1 MPEMPGSCTL
11 ITFLSDFGQNDGSVG
26 VCQGVM
32 HRIAPEARVI
42 DIAHDLP
49 PFQVI
54 PAAYL
59 LRIALPYFEIGI
71 HIAVVDPG
79 VGTKRR
85 ALALRTGDGRTL
97 VGPDNG
103 LLVPAALE
111 SGGVAKAVEIN
122 DSLYGID
129 QVSKTFHGRD
139 IFCPVGAHLAEGKS
153 LSDVGEPID
162 PAKLTD
168 LSLPE
173 PTISKESITA
183 GALFSDRFGNVSL
196 NLGPEHMSGA
206 GFSPGSHVDVD
217 IDGKVQPATWRV
229 AFGDAKPGDLI
240 LFEDSFGTMALATNH
255 GSARDALDIEP
266 LCVIKL
272 INPR

>member
-1 MPEMPGSCTL
+1 MPEMPGSHTL

-32 HRIAPEARVI
+32 QRIAPEARVI
-42 DIAHDLP
+42 DIAHDLS

-59 LRIALPYFEIGI
+59 LRITLPYFEIGI

-103 LLVPAALE
+103 LLMPAALK
-111 SGGVAKAVEIN
+111 SGGVTKAVEI
-122 DSLYGID
+122 SGSPYGID

-139 IFCPVGAHLAEGKS
+139 IFCPVGAHLAAGKS
-153 LSDVGEPID
+153 MSDVGEPID
-162 PAKLTD
+162 PAELTD

-183 GALFSDRFGNVSL
+183 SALFSDRFGNVSL
-196 NLGPEHMSGA
+196 NLGTEHMSGA
-206 GFSPGSHVDVD
+206 GFSPGSPVNLD
-217 IDGKVQPATWRV
+217 IDGEIHPATWRM
-229 AFGDAKPGDLI
+229 AFGDAKPGELI
-240 LFEDSFGTMALATNH
+240 LFEDSFGTMAVATSH
-255 GSARDALDIEP
+255 GSAKDALNIEP
-266 LCVIKL
+266 LCEIKL